1 MTTGRKTAWWAAI
14 LVATVLAVYLLRD
27 MLLPFVVGMGVAYL
41 CDPLADRLER
51 LGLNRALATTVI
63 TFLAFSLFLVILV
76 VLVPL
81 IVEQTAALL
90 KQLPEYATRAA
101 EIMRNVVYDLEQ
113 AAEKQGVQVSEAEKA
128 DAIKR
133 YAQQA
138 IDFFG
143 QIIGDLLR
151 GGVAILNFLSLIIIA
166 PVVSFYLLMDWDRM
180 VDAIRKW
187 LPKEHI
193 EEVETIAREID
204 RTLSGFVRGQGLVC
218 LVLIAYYASLLELA
232 GLNFGFLIGV
242 VSGALSFIPFVGA
255 IFGAISSIGLA
266 VVQFGVESIWPIIP
280 VVAIYIVG
288 QILEGYVLTPKLVGD
303 KVGLHPVWV
312 MFGVL
317 AGGVLFGFV
326 GMLLA
331 LPVSAV
337 IGVLARHGL
346 QRYLNSRLYDPNNP
360 A

>member
-1 MTTGRKTAWWAAI
+1 MTAGRKTAYWAGILLIFLLAI
-14 LVATVLAVYLLRD
+14 YLLRD

-51 LGLNRALATTVI
+51 MGLNRTLATTVI
-63 TFLAFSLFLVILV
+63 TFLAFTVFMVALVVIVPLVI
-76 VLVPL
+76 
-81 IVEQTAALL
+81 EQTAALL
-90 KQLPEYATRAA
+90 KQLPDYTARAA
-101 EIMRNVVYDLEQ
+101 DILRGVVYDIQ
-113 AAEKQGVQVSEAEKA
+113 QVAEKQGMQVSDAEKQ
-128 DAIKR
+128 DAIRR

-138 IDFFG
+138 IGFFG
-143 QIIGDLLR
+143 NILGDLVR
-151 GGVAILNFLSLIIIA
+151 GGVAFLNFVSLIIIA

-180 VDAIRKW
+180 VAAIRKW
-187 LPKEHI
+187 LPKEHAEEI
-193 EEVETIAREID
+193 ETVVGQID
-204 RTLSGFVRGQGLVC
+204 RTLAGFVRGQGLVC
-218 LVLIAYYASLLELA
+218 LTLIIYYATLLELA
-232 GLNFGFLIGV
+232 GLHFGFLIGL

-255 IFGAISSIGLA
+255 IFGALSSIGLA
-266 VVQFGVESIWPIIP
+266 VVQFGVGSIWPILPI
-280 VVAIYIVG
+280 VAIYVVG
-288 QILEGYVLTPKLVGD
+288 QVLEGYVLTPRLVGG

-346 QRYLNSRLYDPNNP
+346 QRYLNSRLYDPENP